1 MIKVSNSKPCILMSK
16 KSANLETFKGK
27 VSIIYKDL
35 FNFLATYSKAFQYM
49 ESEND
54 LVTIN
59 YSKVILFWFL
69 SSNYWK

>member
-1 MIKVSNSKPCILMSK
+1 MSK

>member
-1 MIKVSNSKPCILMSK
+1 MSK
-16 KSANLETFKGK
+16 KSANLETFRGK

-59 YSKVILFWFL
+59 YFKI
-69 SSNYWK
+69 